1 MAIKI
6 YKHIGAHAIF
16 IEDANGVQFI
26 SSLQASVDNGTCSVT
41 DLAKNIEIVSDT
53 PFGDFVDEN
62 NAAYGTTSV
71 EVCDALNAIFQN
83 SGTSTSSV
91 PVITSS
97 LSISSVQ
104 GSGINYELT
113 ADYGVGYEW
122 DLSSVS
128 GIANV
133 EGNPRKLIGGSSLTS
148 GTYNIPV
155 KAINYNGE
163 DAETLVLT
171 VATPAFSNTK
181 SVKFDSLDFLSG
193 TASLLDG
200 TMGRSGNG
208 SGSGDAWTLSFW
220 LKPTSSSTG
229 RVLFYYGASDVT
241 NGGFVE
247 VRLTSSNKLRILYG
261 SNNNHIKIT
270 SPTAVTADAWQHLII
285 TYDGGT
291 TGAASGDIS
300 DYYSRLGLYIDGAA
314 QTTSN
319 SHANYGWSGA
329 ISGQNLKIGKL
340 VSGNTLSGEKIDEL
354 AIWSSDET
362 ANVAS
367 IYNSGAPFDL
377 STLTSDPLHWW
388 RMGDGDTF
396 PTITDSGSAGN
407 CDFTMNNMTAASI
420 VSDVPS

>member
-270 SPTAVTADAWQHLII
+270 SPTAVTADA
-285 TYDGGT
+285 
-291 TGAASGDIS
+291 
-300 DYYSRLGLYIDGAA
+300 
-314 QTTSN
+314 
-319 SHANYGWSGA
+319 
-329 ISGQNLKIGKL
+329 
-340 VSGNTLSGEKIDEL
+340 
-354 AIWSSDET
+354 
-362 ANVAS
+362 
-367 IYNSGAPFDL
+367 
-377 STLTSDPLHWW
+377 
-388 RMGDGDTF
+388 
-396 PTITDSGSAGN
+396 
-407 CDFTMNNMTAASI
+407 
-420 VSDVPS
+420 